1 MHCLFHLKFSYSDV
15 FSSNWSA
22 SLRKRCFDTLSSTQV
37 QSDNF
42 YLKFETPTLKWKQAY
57 QKYKKLK
64 CGHGRMLWGS
74 YVHEEI
80 IIPDYIQSLLYT
92 IYSHSGKNQR
102 SKSQTI
108 NDVKALNFHS
118 KGNSVNDILVL
129 FIILLKVIW
138 LCRMDVRKIFVIK
151 LHFP

>member
-1 MHCLFHLKFSYSDV
+1 
-15 FSSNWSA
+15 
-22 SLRKRCFDTLSSTQV
+22 
-37 QSDNF
+37 
-42 YLKFETPTLKWKQAY
+42 
-57 QKYKKLK
+57 
-64 CGHGRMLWGS
+64 MLWGS

-118 KGNSVNDILVL
+118 KGNSVNDIFVL
-129 FIILLKVIW
+129 FIIVLKVI
-138 LCRMDVRKIFVIK
+138 
-151 LHFP
+151 